1 MRFSSMSQM
10 GYLVDLNECAVA
22 FHPTPHGS
30 GNLGANKPNILEFPV
45 AHGAKLSTRRLL
57 DTPNRLPAT
66 ASK

>member
-1 MRFSSMSQM
+1 MSQM
-10 GYLVDLNECAVA
+10 GYLVNLNEHAAA
-22 FHPTPHGS
+22 FHPTLGS
-30 GNLGANKPNILEFPV
+30 GNLGAGKPNILEFPV